1 MSDSVKSAMRFLIVD
16 DFATMRGVVRTLL
29 KQIGYAHFDEAVDGR
44 EALSKLRSHD
54 FDFVVSDINMPN
66 MDGFALL
73 ESVRADSQLCKLPML
88 MITAEARKEDIV
100 RAVRSGASGF
110 IVKPFTRATLEQK
123 LDRILARL
131 EEPSGIES

>member
-1 MSDSVKSAMRFLIVD
+1 MKSSMRFLIVD
-16 DFATMRGVVRTLL
+16 DFATMRNVVRTLL
-29 KQIGYAHFDEAVDGR
+29 KQIGYSRFDEAADGR
-44 EALSKLRSHD
+44 EALAKLRAHE

-73 ESVRADSQLCKLPML
+73 ESVRADSHLSKLPML

-100 RAVRSGASGF
+100 QAARSGASGF

-123 LDRILARL
+123 LDQILARL
-131 EEPSGIES
+131 AQASGVQ